1 MVKFLKTWF
10 RSKRSLER
18 TLYNTWSALDLKRT
32 YCVGLES
39 IIEHERKHNGLL
51 RKTSKAQEATIA
63 SLQRDLAAA
72 HAKLLIQEETPPE
85 ALHGAGNG
93 TRKKY
98 TRLSVQER
106 EQIIVQY
113 CLGSEIKALA
123 KSFGVSEST
132 VRRIL
137 VKRPWCLFKRVS

>member
-18 TLYNTWSALDLKRT
+18 TLYNTWSALDSKRT

-39 IIEHERKHNGLL
+39 IIEHERKRNGLL

-72 HAKLLIQEETPPE
+72 HAKLLIQEETPPKT
-85 ALHGAGNG
+85 LHGAGKG
-93 TRKKY
+93 IRKKH
-98 TRLSVQER
+98 TFLSER
-106 EQIIVQY
+106 QRDSAAARIEAGVKLEY
-113 CLGSEIKALA
+113 VA
-123 KSFGVSEST
+123 KEYDVSLRT
-132 VRRIL
+132 IQRIEKERCWL
-137 VKRPWCLFKRVS
+137 VS